1 MKMKTENKFRTRPF
15 VRLLWLMVLL
25 VGLAGCKTSRQASS
39 GSDETGYLSSKVTLT
54 VPANNDAVLTV
65 NGTMKLKDG
74 ERMQLS
80 FLMPILRS
88 EVARIDITPDE
99 VILVD
104 RMGKRY
110 VQASRQ
116 ELKGMLPKKA
126 SFHSLEKLLHA
137 ASRPGGKNTLT
148 GTELGIPSLE
158 KGKIELTDFST
169 KPFNMTPTEL
179 SSRYQ
184 RVELYELL
192 ELLMSL

>member
-1 MKMKTENKFRTRPF
+1 MMMKTTKPLRYRPLL
-15 VRLLWLMVLL
+15 RLVWLMALL
-25 VGLAGCKTSRQASS
+25 IGLAGCKTSRQVE
-39 GSDETGYLSSKVTLT
+39 SDKSETGFLSSKVVLT
-54 VPANNDAVLTV
+54 VPTKEAVLTV
-65 NGTMKLKDG
+65 NGTMKLKAG

-126 SFHSLEKLLHA
+126 TFRHLEKLLYA

>member
-1 MKMKTENKFRTRPF
+1 MMMKTIKIFCCRPL
-15 VRLLWLMVLL
+15 VRLMWLMALL
-25 VGLAGCKTSRQASS
+25 IGLAGCKTSRQAE
-39 GSDETGYLSSKVTLT
+39 GTKGETGFLSSKVVLT
-54 VPANNDAVLTV
+54 VPSKDAVLTV
-65 NGTMKLKDG
+65 NGTMKLKAG

-88 EVARIDITPDE
+88 EVARIDVTPEE

-116 ELKGMLPKKA
+116 ELKGILPKKTT
-126 SFHSLEKLLHA
+126 FQHLEKLLYA

-148 GTELGIPSLE
+148 GSELGIPSLE
-158 KGKIELTDFST
+158 KGKIELMDFST
-169 KPFNMTPTEL
+169 KPFNLTPTQL

-184 RVELYELL
+184 RVELYEIL